1 MLSLSTEYTGQSAT
15 KNIHQDWLLDL
26 SYDDTTPGTFYFSGA
41 SREITNQYQGTVI
54 DWGVI
59 TESIDLVN
67 SKASISDVR
76 IVLANSYANDSGLLS
91 EELFGGSKNFINQDV
106 VIRSW
111 LPSLSLADSLTIYK
125 GRLVSISHNLETVT
139 LFIEKRSPWDRVK
152 IANNVSTNNRVV
164 FPAAYGDYTRNIST
178 QASQDFCASKAL
190 WPMPVNDVIGQE
202 LMCLLTDKSSPQF
215 ENAHFFEPS
224 LDIFVPIDPVNVAQ
238 VSYQSGTAIGVA
250 STLKR
255 GYDFRPTTI
264 SAEDDADFTDP
275 ENAIDGNTST
285 YAEFT
290 YTGADSGKQY
300 LYIDVPNIAGR
311 VTGIEISV
319 KYLIGM
325 TASVGGSPNV
335 FMYDLSYGDT
345 GPEAEVIDT
354 QTSVGTSTGAETIH
368 TVAGYETIEWYNS
381 DRYTASNT
389 LPTQIKMGCALT
401 NVGNSVTGYCRIYD
415 VFMRVKTELD
425 FSGEEEASYDKLSK
439 IKEMYTGSDCYSQD
453 WTGGAGTAS
462 YPHDIYRD
470 MLDRY
475 AGWDATGIDYVEVNG
490 TDWSGSAIDTDR
502 NWPCRWWT
510 LEQVPLLET
519 LRQVQFEGGFI
530 WMFDETSSGRE
541 ARIIYVKSSYPSVDY
556 TLDGDDLGNISIS
569 MTPLSEIVTKR
580 TLNFQRHPADDGRF
594 LQSNSLTNSNRG
606 DFNLDAEENAIEQDL
621 IFLTDSDDVDDLL
634 EYYDDIVGEPKAIVK
649 VDLLNPA
656 DWGMQVGDSLQFANM
671 PYNAYG
677 LNFAAIGFMCVE
689 TSISPGKFTATMRKI
704 L

>member
-1 MLSLSTEYTGQSAT
+1 
-15 KNIHQDWLLDL
+15 
-26 SYDDTTPGTFYFSGA
+26 
-41 SREITNQYQGTVI
+41 
-54 DWGVI
+54 
-59 TESIDLVN
+59 
-67 SKASISDVR
+67 
-76 IVLANSYANDSGLLS
+76 
-91 EELFGGSKNFINQDV
+91 
-106 VIRSW
+106 
-111 LPSLSLADSLTIYK
+111 
-125 GRLVSISHNLETVT
+125 
-139 LFIEKRSPWDRVK
+139 
-152 IANNVSTNNRVV
+152 
-164 FPAAYGDYTRNIST
+164 
-178 QASQDFCASKAL
+178 
-190 WPMPVNDVIGQE
+190 
-202 LMCLLTDKSSPQF
+202 
-215 ENAHFFEPS
+215 
-224 LDIFVPIDPVNVAQ
+224 
-238 VSYQSGTAIGVA
+238 
-250 STLKR
+250 
-255 GYDFRPTTI
+255 
-264 SAEDDADFTDP
+264 
-275 ENAIDGNTST
+275 
-285 YAEFT
+285 
-290 YTGADSGKQY
+290 
-300 LYIDVPNIAGR
+300 
-311 VTGIEISV
+311 
-319 KYLIGM
+319 
-325 TASVGGSPNV
+325 
-335 FMYDLSYGDT
+335 
-345 GPEAEVIDT
+345 
-354 QTSVGTSTGAETIH
+354 
-368 TVAGYETIEWYNS
+368 
-381 DRYTASNT
+381 
-389 LPTQIKMGCALT
+389 
-401 NVGNSVTGYCRIYD
+401 
-415 VFMRVKTELD
+415 
-425 FSGEEEASYDKLSK
+425 
-439 IKEMYTGSDCYSQD
+439 
-453 WTGGAGTAS
+453 
-462 YPHDIYRD
+462 